1 MCCFYY
7 SSMKLIKRIVANAK
21 MIVAFLMHLHF
32 VRNSEKKKPETILRE
47 EVYLFC

>member
-1 MCCFYY
+1 
-7 SSMKLIKRIVANAK
+7 MKLIKRIVANAK

-32 VRNSEKKKPETILRE
+32 VRRNSEKKKPETILRE